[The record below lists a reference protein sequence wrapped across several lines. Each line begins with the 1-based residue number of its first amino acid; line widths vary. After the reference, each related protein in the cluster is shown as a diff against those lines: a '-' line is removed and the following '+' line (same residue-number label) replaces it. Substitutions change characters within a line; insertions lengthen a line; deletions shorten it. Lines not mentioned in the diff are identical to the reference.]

1 MLRPVDFLIQKYASL
16 QKYKKIKGLSLSL
29 PKRMQNF
36 ALVGKTKNN
45 FLTFSFRVQ
54 KQACRWLRA

>member
-29 PKRMQNF
+29 PKTMQNF
-36 ALVGKTKNN
+36 ALVGKTKSN
-45 FLTFSFRVQ
+45 FIISSFLQ
-54 KQACRWLRA
+54 Y